1 MNHLTP
7 QEEHK
12 LASHIA
18 TALAEPGNIDYYLKF
33 VSDIPKDYLLEKL
46 AYVLSKD
53 DIDNKA
59 AYFNSILLSYG
70 GKSKR
75 NFRR

>member
-1 MNHLTP
+1 MNKLTP

-18 TALAEPGNIDYYLKF
+18 TALAEPGNVDYYLKF
-33 VSDIPKDYLLEKL
+33 TSHIPKDYLLEKL

-70 GKSKR
+70 GKGKS
-75 NFRR
+75 NFRN